1 MSMAGNYRSKIKKKE
16 RNPRLLAGDDSL
28 PPSRSGWGHPILPAV
43 IHSFPTNLVQLSV
56 DRLNS
61 FPGCLSVGENPGNEV
76 AFLDVDGLLK
86 LQRFFSSWMTQSCHG
101 LLETL
106 EWHST
111 THSLTHSLTHPLTH
125 SFTRFL
131 LIYSSKSNYTLYSY
145 LPYLAL
151 LLFKVPF
158 THMFGIFQRVLVRRT
173 FFPDTKEQPAEDG
186 FCINGNILMK
196 TENIICKKWTWN
208 C

>member
-1 MSMAGNYRSKIKKKE
+1 MSMAGNCRSKQTKSKINRFMAGNCRSKKKKKE
-16 RNPRLLAGDDSL
+16 RNLRLLAGDDSL
-28 PPSRSGWGHPILPAV
+28 PRSRSGWGHPILPAV

-111 THSLTHSLTHPLTH
+111 THLLTHSLTHLLTH
-125 SFTRFL
+125 SL
-131 LIYSSKSNYTLYSY
+131 DSY
-145 LPYLAL
+145 
-151 LLFKVPF
+151 
-158 THMFGIFQRVLVRRT
+158 
-173 FFPDTKEQPAEDG
+173 
-186 FCINGNILMK
+186 
-196 TENIICKKWTWN
+196 
-208 C
+208 